1 MKEAK
6 RDVLGQMRIKGLYA
20 CIVTILILMCGGMQ
34 AQAVEYIVAPTNAV
48 LYAGDG
54 AEVFAQPDPTTLV
67 TVFPGDTP
75 IQVTGTTNNGFF
87 QVAIEGNTY
96 YMYGKALSTTT
107 GTTAYRLTSVDA
119 KAALVADA
127 TTGEVIYMQSGLD
140 RLAPASTTK
149 IMTALLTLEA
159 VAQGQLS
166 LDTPVVVSASAL
178 AGIPSDASHVSPR
191 LKNGEV
197 MSILNLLQCAMVKSD
212 CHACNV
218 LAEAV
223 AGSVDNFVA
232 MMNLKATAIGCVDTN
247 FVNTSGYPAA
257 NHYTNAYSLFL
268 ITKEAMKYQTFQDI
282 VKMTKVVIPAT
293 NLSNAREFST
303 TNELIKTSSYYNPEV
318 TGTKTGSS
326 NSSGSCLVASATRND
341 KTVITVILG
350 AKTKRMSDGVRTKM
364 QFSETNKLLE
374 IGLAGA

>member
-1 MKEAK
+1 MKEVK
-6 RDVLGQMRIKGLYA
+6 RKVLGQIRIKGLYA
-20 CIVTILILMCGGMQ
+20 CIVTILILMLANMQ
-34 AQAVEYIVAPTNAV
+34 VQAVEFTVKPVNAV

-75 IQVTGTTNNGFF
+75 IQVTGISNNGYF
-87 QVAIEGNTY
+87 QVVIEGNIY

-127 TTGEVIYMQSGLD
+127 TTGEVIYMQGGLD

-159 VAQGQLS
+159 IAQGQLS
-166 LDTPVVVSASAL
+166 LDTPVVVSSTAL

-191 LKNGEV
+191 LKKGEI
-197 MSILNLLQCAMVKSD
+197 MNIYTLLQCAMIKSD

-247 FVNTSGYPAA
+247 FVNTSGYPAS

-282 VKMTKVVIPAT
+282 VGMTHVVIPAT

-303 TNELIKTSSYYNPEV
+303 TNELIKASSYYNPEV

-326 NSSGSCLVASATRND
+326 KSSGSCLVASATRND

-350 AKTKRMSDGVRTKM
+350 AKTKTMSDGVRTKM
-364 QFSETNKLLE
+364 QFSETNKLLQ
-374 IGLAGA
+374 IGLAGS

>member
-1 MKEAK
+1 MKVAK
-6 RDVLGQMRIKGLYA
+6 RNVWELKRIKGLYA
-20 CIVTILILMCGGMQ
+20 CIVTILILMFANIQ
-34 AQAVEYIVAPTNAV
+34 VQAVEFTVKPVNAV

-54 AEVFAQPDPTTLV
+54 AEVFAQPDATTVV

-75 IQVTGTTNNGFF
+75 IQVTGITNKGYF
-87 QVAIEGNTY
+87 QVLIDGSTY
-96 YMYGKALSTTT
+96 YMYGKALSTRT

-127 TTGEVIYMQSGLD
+127 TTGEVIYMQGGLD

-159 VAQGQLS
+159 IAQGQIS
-166 LDTPVVVSASAL
+166 LDTQVVVSASAL

-191 LKNGEV
+191 LKKGEV
-197 MSILNLLQCAMVKSD
+197 MSIMSLLQCTLVKSD

-268 ITKEAMKYQTFQDI
+268 IAKEAMKYQTFQDI
-282 VKMTKVVIPAT
+282 VGMTKVVIPAT
-293 NLSNAREFST
+293 NLSKAREFST
-303 TNELIKTSSYYNPEV
+303 TNELIKNSSYYNPEV
-318 TGTKTGSS
+318 TGTKTGYSK
-326 NSSGSCLVASATRND
+326 SSGSCLVASATRND
-341 KTVITVILG
+341 KTVISVILG
-350 AKTKRMSDGVRTKM
+350 AQTKEMSDGVRTKL